1 VALLA
6 LGVTAFIVAGRP
18 HGGGNPAG
26 ALRHWLVFGVV
37 SGLALLVTVVARH
50 LGPSAKAALLAL
62 AAGLLYGLQDAL
74 TRICGQ
80 FVRDEGVLNLLTHWQ
95 PYAIVVI
102 GLTGILLVQSAFET
116 APLRMS
122 LPSLTAAQPLAGIA
136 CGVGFLGDQVRLS
149 AGALAWQAAGLAAIV
164 TGVIMLGRH
173 PAMPAGVTPEE
184 SVGAHR
190 AG

>member
-1 VALLA
+1 
-6 LGVTAFIVAGRP
+6 
-18 HGGGNPAG
+18 
-26 ALRHWLVFGVV
+26 
-37 SGLALLVTVVARH
+37 
-50 LGPSAKAALLAL
+50 
-62 AAGLLYGLQDAL
+62 
-74 TRICGQ
+74 
-80 FVRDEGVLNLLTHWQ
+80 
-95 PYAIVVI
+95 
-102 GLTGILLVQSAFET
+102 
-116 APLRMS
+116 MS